1 MVNMGI
7 EPMHPVHFPPAPI
20 PTISKFH
27 ALVWVFFVEFLTVL
41 DEKNGVLPSFTHL
54 KEQAG

>member
-1 MVNMGI
+1 MGFFI
-7 EPMHPVHFPPAPI
+7 LE
-20 PTISKFH
+20 FH

-41 DEKNGVLPSFTHL
+41 DEKKNGVLPSFTHL

>member
-1 MVNMGI
+1 MGFFI
-7 EPMHPVHFPPAPI
+7 LE
-20 PTISKFH
+20 FH